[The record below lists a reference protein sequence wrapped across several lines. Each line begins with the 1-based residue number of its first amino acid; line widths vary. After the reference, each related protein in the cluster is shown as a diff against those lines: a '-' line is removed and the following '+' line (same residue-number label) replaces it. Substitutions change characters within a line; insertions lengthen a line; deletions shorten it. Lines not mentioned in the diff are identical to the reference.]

1 MKNPSVMSPAIHCA
15 HADVWPLDRLK
26 PHPKNP
32 NKHPD
37 EQVRLLAK
45 VIAGTGWRA
54 PIVVSKRSGCITKGH
69 GRRLAA
75 IAGGFASAPVDL
87 QDYASEAEELA
98 DLLADNRLSELAEM
112 DDAALK
118 DLLQELDTGAI
129 DMELAGFT
137 KDALADLMTQV
148 HQQDPEAPEPSDAL
162 TEKWGVKVG
171 QVWSLGRH
179 RIACG
184 DSSDPRVIDR
194 LMEGAAP
201 DVTIVDPPYECPA
214 QEWSKWIQDPCIVF
228 GQAVHMRMIP
238 VKLWRFERVVVKK
251 HTHRSATVQIIHGH
265 AFIAQCGTVKKL
277 PDAKS
282 LSFPS
287 VIQQESDTDHDH
299 QKPVALLV
307 EHLTHWT
314 PPGRIVLDPF
324 LGSGT
329 SVLACEQCGRDC
341 RGIELSPAYAAVTL
355 QRWHELTGQTPELA
369 A

>member
-1 MKNPSVMSPAIHCA
+1 M
-15 HADVWPLDRLK
+15 
-26 PHPKNP
+26 
-32 NKHPD
+32 
-37 EQVRLLAK
+37 
-45 VIAGTGWRA
+45 
-54 PIVVSKRSGCITKGH
+54 
-69 GRRLAA
+69 
-75 IAGGFASAPVDL
+75 
-87 QDYASEAEELA
+87 A
-98 DLLADNRLSELAEM
+98 DLVADNRLSELAEM
-112 DDAALK
+112 DSAALK

-129 DMELAGFT
+129 DMEMAGFT
-137 KDALADLMTQV
+137 DDSLADLMTQF
-148 HQQDPEAPEPSDAL
+148 APVVDLVVEPSDAL
-162 TEKWGVKVG
+162 TEKWGVRVG
-171 QVWSLGRH
+171 QVWTLGRH

-194 LMEGAAP
+194 LMQGEAA

-238 VKLWRFERVVVKK
+238 AKLWRFERVVVKK
-251 HTHRSATVQIIHGH
+251 HTHRSATVQIVHGH
-265 AFIAQCGTVKKL
+265 AFVAQCGTVKKL
-277 PDAKS
+277 PDAKK

-299 QKPVALLV
+299 QKPVAMLI

-341 RGIELSPAYAAVTL
+341 RGMELSPDYIAVTL
-355 QRWHELTGQTPELA
+355 QRWHELTEQKPELSA
-369 A
+369 